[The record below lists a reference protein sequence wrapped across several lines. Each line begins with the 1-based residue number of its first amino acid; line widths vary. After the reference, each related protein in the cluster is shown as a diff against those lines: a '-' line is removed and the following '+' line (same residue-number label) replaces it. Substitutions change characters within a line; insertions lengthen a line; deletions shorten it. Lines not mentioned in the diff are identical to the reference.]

1 MAFTAQE
8 KALFARIDAD
18 VVDANVSAFSVQEK
32 ALFGRIDA
40 DVAGGMKDRAP
51 AVATPAPAEDSGS
64 FFGEDTLRGL
74 AQSGAIA
81 GEAVADL
88 NDAAF
93 DYTVLGLGTGYAQ
106 KAAEAV
112 GADSLAD
119 GIGGARD
126 SIRQGIR
133 SVGDY
138 FADSYESLQAG
149 KSQALQDQIAGR
161 TKAVGE
167 ADSVLGEIGTSLAYT
182 AKNPGLA
189 LDDAAQSGLITGGTA
204 LVGRALLKGRRLGGD
219 GHAGGISLGRG
230 GGGRLHGRRCRG

>member
-18 VVDANVSAFSVQEK
+18 VVDANVSAFSAQEK

-51 AVATPAPAEDSGS
+51 AVATPAPAEETGN
-64 FFGEDTLRGL
+64 FPGTDTLRGL
-74 AQSGAIA
+74 AQSGAIT

-119 GIGGARD
+119 ASAVRVIRFAKAFARRGITSPIRTIACKPVRATRWSVRSRD
-126 SIRQGIR
+126 VPTPLPR
-133 SVGDY
+133 
-138 FADSYESLQAG
+138 
-149 KSQALQDQIAGR
+149 
-161 TKAVGE
+161 
-167 ADSVLGEIGTSLAYT
+167 
-182 AKNPGLA
+182 
-189 LDDAAQSGLITGGTA
+189 
-204 LVGRALLKGRRLGGD
+204 RALR
-219 GHAGGISLGRG
+219 
-230 GGGRLHGRRCRG
+230 